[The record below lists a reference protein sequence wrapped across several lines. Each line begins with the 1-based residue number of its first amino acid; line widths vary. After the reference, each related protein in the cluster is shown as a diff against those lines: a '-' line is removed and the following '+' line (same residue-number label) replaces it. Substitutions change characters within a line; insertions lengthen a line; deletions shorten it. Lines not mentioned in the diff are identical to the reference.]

1 MCHLYRPRIKT
12 HVSRVNTIPCF
23 LLSRD
28 MVAARTSKGDICV
41 PLCQL
46 LVESWRGRSLSDSQH
61 SYNSDVIF
69 VREQVCSSEKVHC
82 GSARSTAGDG
92 GSSDT
97 RTTHRLYLSITRENL
112 DRQWL
117 SESLDLGS
125 LCWLTFG
132 GKSTECGKFKA
143 G

>member
-1 MCHLYRPRIKT
+1 MFHCANCWFERW
-12 HVSRVNTIPCF
+12 
-23 LLSRD
+23 
-28 MVAARTSKGDICV
+28 
-41 PLCQL
+41 Q
-46 LVESWRGRSLSDSQH
+46 GRSLSDSQH
-61 SYNSDVIF
+61 SYNSDV
-69 VREQVCSSEKVHC
+69 VSMREQVCSSEEVHC

-97 RTTHRLYLSITRENL
+97 RTTHRLYLSITRENI

-117 SESLDLGS
+117 SESRDLGS
-125 LCWLTFG
+125 LCWLIFG